1 MDLSAMAGALDAT
14 RHADPDAYRISGR
27 APRVAMRPTN
37 EQEVAEVLRAA
48 ALDRLGVVPWG
59 GGVALSR
66 SRPPERFDV
75 ALDLRA
81 LSGIT
86 RFERDDFTITAQAGV
101 TIADLRAAVE
111 RVGLELPL
119 EAAEA
124 WGATL
129 GGVLAADASG
139 PRRRRFGAPRDRI
152 LGARFVTAD
161 GTIARTG
168 GQVVKNVAGLAVH
181 RLLCGSQGG
190 LAVLLEASLKLRPA
204 PTARLALVHG
214 LSRAELADAERWR
227 DLPQREP
234 AALTVIG
241 REVAEMNPLL
251 ASDADFAVVSVFE
264 DDPAWL
270 PSQDAWLRGRL
281 GAPRF
286 HVQDASVSPLLQQ
299 LTDTE
304 EMPGVRLTFTTASGR
319 PDALAPLL
327 AEPFAGR
334 LVFHAPAGRLHV
346 WPSADDTAATAI
358 VARLAAHDFTL
369 LEARGAAPAPAIAPS
384 AGIRTLRA
392 RVRAALDP
400 AHAMALGE
408 TWENRA

>member
-1 MDLSAMAGALDAT
+1 MDLTAIASVLDAA
-14 RHADPDAYRISGR
+14 RHADPAAYAISGV
-27 APRVAMRPTN
+27 APRAAVRPADAH
-37 EQEVAEVLRAA
+37 EVAELLRATTRE
-48 ALDRLGVVPWG
+48 RLGVVPWG

-66 SRPPERFDV
+66 ARAPQRYDV

-81 LSGIT
+81 LARIT
-86 RFERDDFTITAQAGV
+86 HFERDDFTLTAQAGV
-101 TIADLRAAVE
+101 TIADLRAEVE

-161 GTIARTG
+161 GVIARTG

-204 PTARLALVHG
+204 PLARLALVHG
-214 LSRAELADAERWR
+214 LSRAELADRSRWR
-227 DLPQREP
+227 DWLRREP
-234 AALTVIG
+234 AAVTVLG
-241 REVAEMNPLL
+241 RELAATHPVL
-251 ASDADFAVVSVFE
+251 ASSADFTVVSVFE
-264 DDPAWL
+264 DDPAWM
-270 PSQDAWLRGRL
+270 PSQETFVRERL
-281 GAPRF
+281 GAPRLR
-286 HVQDASVSPLLQQ
+286 VQDTSVATLLQQ
-299 LTDTE
+299 LTDPE
-304 EMPGVRLTFTTASGR
+304 EMAGVRLTCTTASGT

-327 AEPFAGR
+327 AEPCASR
-334 LVFHAPAGRLHV
+334 LLFHAPAGRLHA
-346 WPSADDTAATAI
+346 WPTPDAVPEFAVRA
-358 VARLAAHDFTL
+358 AAHGFAL
-369 LEARGAAPAPAIAPS
+369 LEARGAEPSPAIAPS
-384 AGIRTLRA
+384 MGIRSLRT

-400 AHAMALGE
+400 ARTMALGDA
-408 TWENRA
+408 WEIRA